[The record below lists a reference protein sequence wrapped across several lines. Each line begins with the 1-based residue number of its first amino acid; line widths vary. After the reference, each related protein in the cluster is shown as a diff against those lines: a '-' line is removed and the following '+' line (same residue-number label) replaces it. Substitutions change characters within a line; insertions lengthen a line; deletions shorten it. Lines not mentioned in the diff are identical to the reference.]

1 VTAARWTKT
10 GGSWT
15 REATEVYE
23 APLDVVWLLHAN
35 HMTPSVLDGA
45 GCDFDGPGSQTN
57 GAMAPGQE
65 CIVRP
70 RAARKTFRYV
80 VTGVDASAPSVE
92 RVETRGPFRRWRR
105 FSALADA
112 PSGTSVT
119 ERLTIER
126 GLAFMLERRVVE
138 RDAAARTS
146 SIKSWLSSPE
156 SERPPFPKNAKP
168 PKLRRS

>member
-1 VTAARWTKT
+1 MTAARWTKT

-23 APLDVVWLLHAN
+23 APLDLVWLLHAN
-35 HMTPSVLDGA
+35 HMTPSVVDGD

-65 CIVRP
+65 CIVRS
-70 RAARKTFRYV
+70 RSAQRSFSYF
-80 VTGVDASAPSVE
+80 VTSVDPSIPSVE
-92 RVETRGPFRRWRR
+92 RLETRGLFRRWRR

-112 PSGTSVT
+112 PDGTTVT

-126 GLAFMLERRVVE
+126 GLPLFLERPIVE
-138 RDAAARTS
+138 SDAAGRTS
-146 SIKSWLSSPE
+146 SFRRWLSSPE
-156 SERPPFPKNAKP
+156 SDRPPFPRNAKP